1 MKILIVDDSSF
12 ARSQIRKV
20 LLKGGW
26 AENALVEAENGL
38 LALKLLESETFD
50 LLLLDWNMPELSGME
65 LVSKLRT
72 MDAFRKLPVIMI
84 TSESD
89 KLLILEAFK
98 AGVTDHVGK
107 PVDEKILLDKIRKI
121 FPGS

>member
-12 ARSQIRKV
+12 ARSQIHKI
-20 LLKGGW
+20 LIKGGW
-26 AENALVEAENGL
+26 AEADLVEAENGL
-38 LALKLLESETFD
+38 LALKILQSEKFD

-89 KLLILEAFK
+89 KLLLLEALK

-107 PVDEKILLDKIRKI
+107 PVDEKTLLDKIRKI
-121 FPGS
+121 FPAS